1 MRHLSFVIVALMIL
15 VTDAK
20 RNILARAAQDMEAS
34 LLCDAGVLACHFC
47 IDLNCSWTPSVGCS
61 SVCNSHDCVQG
72 SDKNSTQVCASLSE
86 NKNNRTITRKND
98 ESPSCNGLTCEDCM
112 GVQSCSWSNQE
123 GCVLSCSDTVDCFPS
138 DTYTAIDVCTS
149 GVVDDACDGLVCQE
163 CLTNECDW
171 APELGCLANC
181 SIFDMGCFP
190 GEVFDAIDVCHDE
203 PDNGDAAAE
212 PTTPTSSAR
221 TWILSS
227 SNVIFYICITVLMG
241 IGWMV
246 NP

>member
-1 MRHLSFVIVALMIL
+1 M
-15 VTDAK
+15 
-20 RNILARAAQDMEAS
+20 
-34 LLCDAGVLACHFC
+34 
-47 IDLNCSWTPSVGCS
+47 GCS
-61 SVCNSHDCVQG
+61 SVCSSHDCVQG

-86 NKNNRTITRKND
+86 NNISTTIRND
-98 ESPSCNGLTCEDCM
+98 GESPCKGLSCEDCM
-112 GVQSCSWSNQE
+112 GVQSCSWSNEE

-138 DTYTAIDVCTS
+138 DKYTAIDVCTS
-149 GVVDDACDGLVCQE
+149 GVIDDACDGLVCEE

-171 APELGCLANC
+171 APELGCLTNC

-190 GEVFDAIDVCHDE
+190 GAVFDAIDVCHDE
-203 PDNGDAAAE
+203 PDIGDAE
-212 PTTPTSSAR
+212 PTSSAR
-221 TWILSS
+221 TWMLSP